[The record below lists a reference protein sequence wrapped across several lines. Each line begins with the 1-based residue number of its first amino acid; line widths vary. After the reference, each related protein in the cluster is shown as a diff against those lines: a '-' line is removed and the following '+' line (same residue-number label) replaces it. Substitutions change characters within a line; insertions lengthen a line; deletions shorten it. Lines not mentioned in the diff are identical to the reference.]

1 MYDVIVI
8 GGGPA
13 GASAAIYLQ
22 RFRLKVLMI
31 MKDLG
36 TLGKTN
42 HIDNYWAFENTVSGQ
57 HLVEQGVAQ
66 AERLGVTVVEE
77 EVIGIENFEDY
88 VVKTTK
94 NEYQGKTVLIATGQ
108 AKPNIKVKGFKE
120 YIGRGVSFCAICDGF
135 IYRNKKI
142 GVIGN
147 AEFMLEEL
155 EVLRNF
161 TKDITVFTNGLG
173 LPLHIE
179 EEITEKLVTEPL
191 CEIQGDEVVKKV
203 VTEENEYE
211 VDGLFIAIGTP
222 SSNDFALRIG
232 AFTEN
237 NYIVVDENH
246 MTNVPGLFAAGDCIG
261 GLLQV
266 VKAASDGAHAAIA
279 INKYLKTLK
288 TV

>member
-1 MYDVIVI
+1 MYDIIVI

-42 HIDNYWAFENTVSGQ
+42 HIDNYWAFENTVSGK

-66 AERLGVTVVEE
+66 AERLGVEIVEE
-77 EVIGIENFEDY
+77 EVIGIENFDDFT
-88 VVKTTK
+88 VKTTHREFK
-94 NEYQGKTVLIATGQ
+94 GKSVLIATGQ
-108 AKPNIKVKGFKE
+108 AKPNIKVKGFKDF
-120 YIGRGVSFCAICDGF
+120 IGKGVSFCAICDGF

-203 VTEENEYE
+203 VTENGEYE
-211 VDGLFIAIGTP
+211 VDGLFVAIGTP
-222 SSNDFALRIG
+222 SANDFALRIG
-232 AFTEN
+232 AFIEN
-237 NYIVVDENH
+237 NYIVVDDNY

-288 TV
+288 

>member
-22 RFRLKVLMI
+22 RFKLKVLMV

-36 TLGKTN
+36 TLDKTN
-42 HIDNYWAFENTVSGQ
+42 HIDNYWAFENTVSGKY
-57 HLVEQGVAQ
+57 LVEQGVAQ
-66 AERLGVTVVEE
+66 AERLGVTVLEE
-77 EVIGIENFEDY
+77 EVIGIENFEDFT
-88 VVKTTK
+88 VKTTK
-94 NEYQGKTVLIATGQ
+94 NQYMSKAVLIATGL
-108 AKPNIKVKGFKE
+108 AKPNVKVKGFKE
-120 YIGRGVSFCAICDGF
+120 FIGKGVSFCAICDGF
-135 IYRNKKI
+135 IYRDKKI

-155 EVLRNF
+155 EILRNF

-179 EEITEKLVTEPL
+179 EDITEKLVTEPI
-191 CEIQGDEVVKKV
+191 CEIQGNEVVNKV
-203 VTEENEYE
+203 VTEDGEYD
-211 VDGLFIAIGTP
+211 VDALFVAIGTP
-222 SSNDFALRIG
+222 SASDFALRIG
-232 AFTEN
+232 AFIEN
-237 NYIVVDENH
+237 NNIVVDDNF

-279 INKYLKTLK
+279 INKFLKQNK
-288 TV
+288 

>member
-42 HIDNYWAFENTVSGQ
+42 HIDNYWAFENTVSGK

-66 AERLGVTVVEE
+66 ATRLGVDVIEE
-77 EVIGIENFEDY
+77 EVIGIENFEDF

-94 NEYQGKTVLIATGQ
+94 NEYNGKTVLIATGQ
-108 AKPNIKVKGFKE
+108 SKANLKVKGFKE
-120 YIGRGVSFCAICDGF
+120 YIGKGLSFCAVCDGF
-135 IYRNKKI
+135 IYKNKKI

-179 EEITEKLVTEPL
+179 EEIKEKLVTEPL

-203 VTEENEYE
+203 ITQQDEYD
-211 VDGLFIAIGTP
+211 VDGLFVAIGTP
-222 SSNDFALRIG
+222 SANDFALRIG

-237 NYIVVDENH
+237 NYIVVDNNH

-279 INKYLKTLK
+279 INKFLKK
-288 TV
+288 IK